1 LKKEKTTM
9 KQSKLPQG
17 WDLNRVEKVLK
28 YYESQSEE
36 DAVAEDEEAFERPRQ
51 TVMEIPIDLV
61 PIVRELIAKTKKYK
75 VR

>member
-1 LKKEKTTM
+1 M

-36 DAVAEDEEAFERPRQ
+36 DAVAEDQEAFERPRQ

-61 PIVRELIAKTKKYK
+61 PIVRELIARTKKYE
-75 VR
+75 V

>member
-1 LKKEKTTM
+1 M

-36 DAVAEDEEAFERPRQ
+36 DAVAEDQEAFERPRQ

-61 PIVRELIAKTKKYK
+61 PIVRELIAKTMKYK

>member
-1 LKKEKTTM
+1 M

-36 DAVAEDEEAFERPRQ
+36 EAVAEDEEAFKKPRQ
-51 TVMEIPIDLV
+51 TLMEIPVDLV

>member
-1 LKKEKTTM
+1 M

-36 DAVAEDEEAFERPRQ
+36 DAVAEDQEAFERPRQ
-51 TVMEIPIDLV
+51 TVMEIPIGLV
-61 PIVRELIAKTKKYK
+61 PIVRELIAKTMKYK